1 MAKNRSDIRSVVRDV
16 LDEDPAADWTDA
28 ELNTLVNIYYHEV
41 YSAIVDVFENYET
54 TTAQSN
60 SVADQQEYSLPS
72 DVLKVRRV
80 EINYDVSA
88 TNSAPMR
95 ALPVPI
101 DAVRRD
107 LANTNLG
114 VTINRGPVYYLRG
127 DNIGFI
133 PVPTRAGTNAIQIWY
148 APVRSDLTND
158 TTNIDIPYP
167 DRDYK
172 LIAYG
177 AIADALRF
185 GQQESIEADK
195 FDRKFTRGVEKMQER
210 SEDRIADEVKGVV
223 DTTAENMDFG
233 QNYY

>member
-1 MAKNRSDIRSVVRDV
+1 MAKNRSDIRVHVRSF
-16 LDEDPAADWTDA
+16 LDETTAADWTDA
-28 ELNTLVNIYYHEV
+28 ELNTLINKYYHEV
-41 YSAIVDVFENYET
+41 YSAVVDVFENYET

-72 DVLKVRRV
+72 DVLKIRRV
-80 EINYDVSA
+80 ELNYDVSA
-88 TNSAPMR
+88 TNAAPMR
-95 ALPVPI
+95 ALPIPL

-133 PVPTRAGTNAIQIWY
+133 PVPTLAGTNAIQIWY
-148 APVRSDLTND
+148 APTRSDITDD
-158 TTNIDIPYP
+158 TTNIDMPYP
-167 DRDYK
+167 DRDFM

-177 AIADALRF
+177 AAADALRY

-195 FDRKFTRGVEKMQER
+195 MDRKLARGIEKMQER
-210 SEDRIADEVKGVV
+210 LEERISDEVKGVV